1 MKFITT
7 PRVQRAHLLIPLL
20 MVVLG
25 WTVSVQAASKNDL
38 ETNGFNCAPVG
49 GLPNI
54 KPATRCEKCE
64 TNPQNGTVRC
74 DVYYCDESGANCH
87 PQATHATA
95 DLQEADLEHP
105 LVGLGDINADAV
117 ADIAVGDPAHGQI
130 VVLSGA
136 GDGVLATLKS
146 EKLGPFT
153 AFGQWF
159 AGIED
164 RNGDGVT
171 DLVVKEATDSQLS
184 FFSGVDGAKLEIP
197 ESADTRE
204 DAPLMTSL
212 PEMGRV
218 AGDAVVGDLNKD
230 GVADLAIVDS
240 SQGQVLVFSGAD
252 SSLVTILPVPG
263 LLDPVNTRERSVSNS
278 ALIGGSC
285 VERSKYVQSGSW
297 RTLETLWNAEAGAL
311 FRLPAGAQIKVRRG
325 VGWFG
330 WDTQKQTLDGVNTKN
345 LSVGKSYIPSRM
357 QMKVSQSTYVTYTYC
372 PVGP

>member
-1 MKFITT
+1 MK
-7 PRVQRAHLLIPLL
+7 RAHLLIPLL
-20 MVVLG
+20 MAVLG
-25 WTVSVQAASKNDL
+25 WAVSVQAASKNDL
-38 ETNGFNCAPVG
+38 ETNGFNCSPVG

-54 KPATRCEKCE
+54 TPATRCEKCE
-64 TNPQNGTVRC
+64 TNPNNGTVRC

-87 PQATHATA
+87 PQATLATTNVQDA
-95 DLQEADLEHP
+95 DLDHP
-105 LVGLGDINADAV
+105 IVGLGDINADAV

-136 GDGVLATLKS
+136 GDGVLATLKN
-146 EKLGPFT
+146 ENPDPLT
-153 AFGQWF
+153 LFGQSF

-164 RNGDGVT
+164 QNGDAVA
-171 DLVVKEATDSQLS
+171 DLVVKDSANGRLS
-184 FFSGVDGAKLEIP
+184 FFSGLDGTKLTSEEKTGIRNEEP
-197 ESADTRE
+197 E
-204 DAPLMTSL
+204 MTIL

-263 LLDPVNTRERSVSNS
+263 LLDPVNTKERSVTNS
-278 ALIGGSC
+278 ALIFGSSC

>member
-1 MKFITT
+1 MKSIPT
-7 PRVQRAHLLIPLL
+7 PRVKRAHLLIPLL
-20 MVVLG
+20 MAVLG
-25 WTVSVQAASKNDL
+25 WTASAQAASKNDL

-146 EKLGPFT
+146 ENLDPLSLFGRWFT
-153 AFGQWF
+153 
-159 AGIED
+159 GIED
-164 RNGDGVT
+164 RNGDAVA
-171 DLVVKEATDSQLS
+171 DLVVKDSANGNFS
-184 FFSGVDGAKLEIP
+184 FFSGLDGTKLTSEERADIP
-197 ESADTRE
+197 NEE
-204 DAPLMTSL
+204 PLMTTL

-230 GVADLAIVDS
+230 GVADLAIVDP

-263 LLDPVNTRERSVSNS
+263 LLDPVNTRDRSVTTS
-278 ALIGGSC
+278 ALIGASC

-297 RTLETLWNAEAGAL
+297 RTLETLWNVAARGH
-311 FRLPAGAQIKVRRG
+311 FRLPPGAQIKVRRG

-330 WDTQKQTLDGVNTKN
+330 WDTQKQTLNGETTKI
-345 LSVGKSYIPSRM
+345 LSVDKSYIPSRM